1 MPCQCEVCLSLNVCE
16 CICVSCMNNAR
27 CMHPFA
33 GAASTLI
40 MSDCTRTTVH
50 LASLHLLLQRSMLWW
65 WRQQQ

>member
-1 MPCQCEVCLSLNVCE
+1 
-16 CICVSCMNNAR
+16 
-27 CMHPFA
+27 MHPFA